1 MRPDVILSKGFVI
14 FVDFGKCKNVDFHVF
29 SLFEVRYLVGDSFF
43 RTFLLIYKDISA
55 SRNHYFD
62 QNMKC
67 AFFAKIL
74 KKITFFEEICQ
85 NWEKNRKVV
94 KCTRIL
100 YFYNSEY
107 FTQNGSLALANQKF
121 PKHKTRIVQI
131 LHSTQPN
138 VHFL

>member
-1 MRPDVILSKGFVI
+1 MLIFKSVKIVSFHDVL
-14 FVDFGKCKNVDFHVF
+14 
-29 SLFEVRYLVGDSFF
+29 LFEVRYLVGDSFF
-43 RTFLLIYKDISA
+43 RTFLLIYKDISG

-74 KKITFFEEICQ
+74 KKITFLEEICQ
-85 NWEKNRKVV
+85 NWEKNRKVI

-121 PKHKTRIVQI
+121 TKHKTRIVQI

-138 VHFL
+138 RHFLYTKWSITSR